1 MLGSHFALG
10 ISHCGCWVMHSGR
23 AGAAVVGHGGGGYE
37 AVGRRKSRGAGADQ
51 EQNAHE
57 ELVKHF
63 KVTKVTEL

>member
-1 MLGSHFALG
+1 MVSWWSLG
-10 ISHCGCWVMHSGR
+10 IYHCGCGVMNSGR
-23 AGAAVVGHGGGGYE
+23 AGAAVVGHGGYE
-37 AVGRRKSRGAGADQ
+37 TAGRRKSRGAAADQ